1 MKPLEMPW
9 VTAMNVEG
17 YSQLYS
23 VKYALKTRIN
33 LLYITSFYSSRTLYI
48 QSGSCRVHVTAF
60 TVNLGRKG
68 SPRKNNKK
76 VQCPH
81 RPLHFLYVS
90 DSYDES

>member
-1 MKPLEMPW
+1 MIVILKTLWTKPLLMPW

-48 QSGSCRVHVTAF
+48 QSW
-60 TVNLGRKG
+60 K
-68 SPRKNNKK
+68 
-76 VQCPH
+76 
-81 RPLHFLYVS
+81 
-90 DSYDES
+90 